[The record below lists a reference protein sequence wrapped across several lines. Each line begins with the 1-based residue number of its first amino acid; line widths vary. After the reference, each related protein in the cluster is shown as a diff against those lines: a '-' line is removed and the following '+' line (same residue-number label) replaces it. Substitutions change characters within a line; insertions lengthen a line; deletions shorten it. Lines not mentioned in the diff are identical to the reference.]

1 MPPFDLELA
10 VAVAS
15 EVAVEEEE
23 EVEVAVAEL
32 DAVPVAINQ
41 ACWSKP
47 LLLAVAVPVESG
59 HPPSHLATA
68 LAELARYK
76 TVDDWLS
83 AEVSSS
89 P

>member
-1 MPPFDLELA
+1 MPPLDLELA

-15 EVAVEEEE
+15 EVAVEE

-32 DAVPVAINQ
+32 DAVPVAINH
-41 ACWSKP
+41 ACLSNP

-68 LAELARYK
+68 LAELAKYK

>member
-1 MPPFDLELA
+1 MPPFDPELA

-15 EVAVEEEE
+15 EVAVEE

-68 LAELARYK
+68 LAELAKYK

>member
-1 MPPFDLELA
+1 MPPLDLELA

-15 EVAVEEEE
+15 EVAVEE

-41 ACWSKP
+41 ACWSNP

-68 LAELARYK
+68 LAELAKYK

>member
-1 MPPFDLELA
+1 MPPLDLELA

-15 EVAVEEEE
+15 EVAVEE

-68 LAELARYK
+68 LAELAKYK

>member
-1 MPPFDLELA
+1 MPPLDLELA

-15 EVAVEEEE
+15 EVAVEE

-47 LLLAVAVPVESG
+47 LLLAVAIPVESG

-68 LAELARYK
+68 LAELAKYK